1 MQTRQI
7 SGRLTFT
14 ILSISLLTVMAGA
27 AMAPALWAVKAHFT
41 GKPDLIIQF
50 IVSLPALFII
60 VTNLCFPLLCR
71 VAKTKSIAVAG
82 LVLYIVSGTGAFFL
96 EDISTILIL
105 RALLGVSVGMIM
117 PLSTGLLSYYFPP
130 EDQSRLMGLCAAMNQ
145 AGGVIA
151 TLIAGVLAKV
161 GWNYAFLVYSMGL
174 FVLIL
179 VLLFL
184 PNERLDAPKGSGG
197 FIHNLKRF
205 YPSVLGMLLLMICF
219 FIFPTNFSAVC
230 VKTTNLDPIAVT
242 VIMVALD
249 VVAALVGVVFG
260 GMMRWFRLSV
270 KYFAPMFFSLG
281 YLCFALSQSLP
292 SLLAG
297 CLFIGIAT
305 GIGVP
310 YLNTIASIKAGQDA
324 ATTVMPLLSAA
335 LYAGQ
340 FLSPLVAT
348 PACRQILPG
357 QSFRNILDRLCLQRS
372 VPPRSLRHQ
381 TLPITPS
388 KRIITEYSGLRFRH
402 NDIHLPLI
410 VACCVTSC

>member
-1 MQTRQI
+1 MRTRQI

-41 GKPDLIIQF
+41 GKPDLLIQF

-96 EDISTILIL
+96 EDISAILVL

-174 FVLIL
+174 FVLVL

-260 GMMRWFRLSV
+260 GMMRLFRLSV
-270 KYFAPMFFSLG
+270 KYFAPIFFLLG
-281 YLCFALSQSLP
+281 YLCFATSPSLP

-297 CLFIGIAT
+297 CLFIGIAN

-348 PACRQILPG
+348 PLAAKFFPGNVLGIYWIACAFSVLFLLEVFATRHSQALP
-357 QSFRNILDRLCLQRS
+357 
-372 VPPRSLRHQ
+372 P
-381 TLPITPS
+381 
-388 KRIITEYSGLRFRH
+388 EE
-402 NDIHLPLI
+402 
-410 VACCVTSC
+410 

>member
-1 MQTRQI
+1 MQTKQI

-27 AMAPALWAVKAHFT
+27 AMAPALWAVKTHFAD
-41 GKPDLIIQF
+41 KPDLLIQF

-60 VTNLCFPLLCR
+60 VTNLCFPFLCR
-71 VAKTKSIAVAG
+71 IMKTKSIAIIG
-82 LVLYIVSGTGAFFL
+82 LALYIVSGTGAFFL
-96 EDISTILIL
+96 EDISAILIL

-130 EDQSRLMGLCAAMNQ
+130 EEQSRLMGLCAAMNQ
-145 AGGVIA
+145 IGGVIA
-151 TLIAGVLAKV
+151 TLVAGVLAKV

-179 VLLFL
+179 VFLFL
-184 PNERLDAPKGSGG
+184 PNEKLAAPKSSGG

-205 YPSVLGMLLLMICF
+205 YPSVTGMLLLMICF

-230 VKTTNLDPIAVT
+230 VKTTSLDPIAVT
-242 VIMVALD
+242 IIMVALD
-249 VVAALVGVVFG
+249 VVAALVGVAFG
-260 GMMRWFRLSV
+260 WCMRRFKQYV
-270 KYFAPMFFSLG
+270 KYFSPSFFLLG
-281 YLCFALSQSLP
+281 YLCFAISQSIP
-292 SLLAG
+292 SLLVG
-297 CLFIGIAT
+297 CLFIGIAN

-310 YLNTIASIKAGQDA
+310 YLNTIASIKAGQEA

-348 PACRQILPG
+348 PLAVKFFPDNNLGIYWIACVFSILFLLEVFLTRHS
-357 QSFRNILDRLCLQRS
+357 QS
-372 VPPRSLRHQ
+372 
-381 TLPITPS
+381 LP
-388 KRIITEYSGLRFRH
+388 
-402 NDIHLPLI
+402 
-410 VACCVTSC
+410 A

>member
-27 AMAPALWAVKAHFT
+27 AMAPALWAVNAHFT
-41 GKPDLIIQF
+41 GKPDLLIQF

-96 EDISTILIL
+96 EDISTILLL

-145 AGGVIA
+145 IGGVIA

-174 FVLIL
+174 FVLVL

-260 GMMRWFRLSV
+260 GMMRLFRLSV
-270 KYFAPMFFSLG
+270 KYFAPIFFLLG
-281 YLCFALSQSLP
+281 YLCFATSPSLP
-292 SLLAG
+292 SLLVG
-297 CLFIGIAT
+297 CLFIGIAN

-324 ATTVMPLLSAA
+324 A
-335 LYAGQ
+335 
-340 FLSPLVAT
+340 
-348 PACRQILPG
+348 R
-357 QSFRNILDRLCLQRS
+357 R
-372 VPPRSLRHQ
+372 
-381 TLPITPS
+381 
-388 KRIITEYSGLRFRH
+388 
-402 NDIHLPLI
+402 
-410 VACCVTSC
+410 

>member
-7 SGRLTFT
+7 SRKLTFT

-27 AMAPALWAVKAHFT
+27 AMAPALWAVKAHFAD
-41 GKPDLIIQF
+41 KPDLLVQF

-60 VTNLCFPLLCR
+60 ITNLCFSFFCKIL
-71 VAKTKSIAVAG
+71 KTKGIAVIG
-82 LVLYIVSGTGAFFL
+82 LLLYIVSGSGAFFL
-96 EDISTILIL
+96 DDINAILVL

-145 AGGVIA
+145 IGGVIA

-161 GWNYAFLVYSMGL
+161 GWNYAFLVYLMGL
-174 FVLIL
+174 LVLVL

-184 PNERLDAPKGSGG
+184 PSERLEAHKGSGG
-197 FIHNLKRF
+197 FISNLKRF

-230 VKTTNLDPIAVT
+230 ARTTTLDPVAVT
-242 VIMVALD
+242 IIMVALD
-249 VVAALVGVVFG
+249 VVAALVGLVFG
-260 GMMRWFRLSV
+260 GMMRWFRVAV
-270 KYFAPMFFSLG
+270 KYFAPVFFFLG
-281 YLCFALSQSLP
+281 YLCFAVSQSVA
-292 SLLAG
+292 SLLLG
-297 CLFIGIAT
+297 CLFIGLAN
-305 GIGVP
+305 GVGVP
-310 YLNTIASIKAGQDA
+310 YLNTIASIKAGREA

-348 PACRQILPG
+348 PLAAAFFPENASGIYWIACGFCVLFLLEVFITRNF
-357 QSFRNILDRLCLQRS
+357 QSL
-372 VPPRSLRHQ
+372 PPRQ
-381 TLPITPS
+381 
-388 KRIITEYSGLRFRH
+388 
-402 NDIHLPLI
+402 
-410 VACCVTSC
+410 

>member
-7 SGRLTFT
+7 TRRLTFT

-27 AMAPALWAVKAHFT
+27 AMAPALWAVKAHFAD
-41 GKPDLIIQF
+41 KPDLLVQF

-60 VTNLCFPLLCR
+60 ITNLCFSFLCKIL
-71 VAKTKSIAVAG
+71 KTKEIAVIG
-82 LVLYIVSGTGAFFL
+82 LLLYIVSGSGAFFL
-96 EDISTILIL
+96 DDINAILVL

-145 AGGVIA
+145 IGGVIA

-161 GWNYAFLVYSMGL
+161 GWNYAFLVYLMGL
-174 FVLIL
+174 LVLIL

-184 PNERLDAPKGSGG
+184 PSERLEAHKGSGG
-197 FIHNLKRF
+197 FISNLKRF

-230 VKTTNLDPIAVT
+230 ARTTTLDPVAVT
-242 VIMVALD
+242 IIMVALD
-249 VVAALVGVVFG
+249 VVAALIGLVFG
-260 GMMRWFRLSV
+260 RMMRWFMVAV
-270 KYFAPMFFSLG
+270 KYFAPVFFFLG
-281 YLCFALSQSLP
+281 YLCFAVSQRVA
-292 SLLAG
+292 SLLLG
-297 CLFIGIAT
+297 CLFIGVAN
-305 GIGVP
+305 GVGVP
-310 YLNTIASIKAGQDA
+310 YLNTIASIKAGREA

-348 PACRQILPG
+348 PLAAAFPENASGIYWIACAFCVLFLLEVFITR
-357 QSFRNILDRLCLQRS
+357 
-372 VPPRSLRHQ
+372 RHQ
-381 TLPITPS
+381 ALPPQ
-388 KRIITEYSGLRFRH
+388 E
-402 NDIHLPLI
+402 
-410 VACCVTSC
+410 

>member
-41 GKPDLIIQF
+41 GKPDLLIQF

-82 LVLYIVSGTGAFFL
+82 LVLYVVSGTGAFFL
-96 EDISTILIL
+96 EDISAILIL

-145 AGGVIA
+145 IGGVIA

-174 FVLIL
+174 FVLVL

-184 PNERLDAPKGSGG
+184 PNERLDTPKGSGG
-197 FIHNLKRF
+197 FIRNLKRF

-260 GMMRWFRLSV
+260 GMMRLFRLSV
-270 KYFAPMFFSLG
+270 KYFAPIFFLLG
-281 YLCFALSQSLP
+281 YLCFATSP
-292 SLLAG
+292 SLASLLVG
-297 CLFIGIAT
+297 CLFIGIAN

-310 YLNTIASIKAGQDA
+310 YLNTILDQGRSRRRHDGDA
-324 ATTVMPLLSAA
+324 APFRRALCRAVPVAA
-335 LYAGQ
+335 GGH
-340 FLSPLVAT
+340 

-357 QSFRNILDRLCLQRS
+357 QSFRNILDCLCLQHS

-402 NDIHLPLI
+402 NDVHLPLI

>member
-1 MQTRQI
+1 MQTKQI

-27 AMAPALWAVKAHFT
+27 AMAPALWAVKTHFAD
-41 GKPDLIIQF
+41 KPDLLIQF

-60 VTNLCFPLLCR
+60 VTNLCFPFLCR
-71 VAKTKSIAVAG
+71 IMKTKSIAIIG
-82 LVLYIVSGTGAFFL
+82 LALYIVSGTGAFFL
-96 EDISTILIL
+96 EDISAILIL

-145 AGGVIA
+145 IGGVIA

-184 PNERLDAPKGSGG
+184 PDERLHSPKGSGG
-197 FIHNLKRF
+197 FFRNLKRF

-219 FIFPTNFSAVC
+219 FIFPTNFSAIC
-230 VKTTNLDPIAVT
+230 VKTTSLDPIAVT

-260 GMMRWFRLSV
+260 WIMKRFRLSV
-270 KYFAPMFFSLG
+270 KYFAPAFFLLG
-281 YLCFALSQSLP
+281 YLCFALSQSIP
-292 SLLAG
+292 FLLAG
-297 CLFIGIAT
+297 CLFIGIAN

-310 YLNTIASIKAGQDA
+310 YLNTIASIKAGQEA

-340 FLSPLVAT
+340 FLSPIVAT
-348 PACRQILPG
+348 PMAAKSFPDNNLGIYWIACVFSILFLLEVFVTRHS
-357 QSFRNILDRLCLQRS
+357 QS
-372 VPPRSLRHQ
+372 
-381 TLPITPS
+381 LP
-388 KRIITEYSGLRFRH
+388 
-402 NDIHLPLI
+402 
-410 VACCVTSC
+410 A

>member
-41 GKPDLIIQF
+41 GKPDLLIQF

-82 LVLYIVSGTGAFFL
+82 LVLYVVSGTGAFFL
-96 EDISTILIL
+96 EDISAILIL

-145 AGGVIA
+145 IGGVIA

-174 FVLIL
+174 FVLVL

-242 VIMVALD
+242 IIMVALD
-249 VVAALVGVVFG
+249 VVAALVGVAFG
-260 GMMRWFRLSV
+260 GMMRRFRLSV
-270 KYFAPMFFSLG
+270 KYFAPTFFLLG
-281 YLCFALSQSLP
+281 YLCFATSPSLP
-292 SLLAG
+292 SLLVG
-297 CLFIGIAT
+297 CLFIGIAN
-305 GIGVP
+305 GVGVP

-348 PACRQILPG
+348 PLAAKFFPGNVLGIYWIACAFSVLFLLEVFATRHSQALP
-357 QSFRNILDRLCLQRS
+357 
-372 VPPRSLRHQ
+372 P
-381 TLPITPS
+381 
-388 KRIITEYSGLRFRH
+388 EE
-402 NDIHLPLI
+402 
-410 VACCVTSC
+410 

>member
-27 AMAPALWAVKAHFT
+27 AMAPALWAVKAHFA
-41 GKPDLIIQF
+41 GKPDLLIQF

-71 VAKTKSIAVAG
+71 IAKTKSIAVAG
-82 LVLYIVSGTGAFFL
+82 LVLYVVSGTGAFFL
-96 EDISTILIL
+96 EDISAILVL

-145 AGGVIA
+145 IGGVIA

-184 PNERLDAPKGSGG
+184 PNERLETPKGSGG
-197 FIHNLKRF
+197 FVRNIKRF

-230 VKTTNLDPIAVT
+230 VRTTNLDPIAVT
-242 VIMVALD
+242 IIMVALD

-260 GMMRWFRLSV
+260 GMMRRFRLSV
-270 KYFAPMFFSLG
+270 KYFAPTFFLLG
-281 YLCFALSQSLP
+281 YLCFATSQSLT
-292 SLLAG
+292 SLLVG
-297 CLFIGIAT
+297 CLFIGIAN
-305 GIGVP
+305 GVGVP

-348 PACRQILPG
+348 PLAAKFFPGNVLGIYWIACAFSVLFLFEVFATRHSQALP
-357 QSFRNILDRLCLQRS
+357 
-372 VPPRSLRHQ
+372 P
-381 TLPITPS
+381 
-388 KRIITEYSGLRFRH
+388 EE
-402 NDIHLPLI
+402 
-410 VACCVTSC
+410 

>member
-27 AMAPALWAVKAHFT
+27 AMAPALWAVKAHFA
-41 GKPDLIIQF
+41 GKPDLLIQF

-71 VAKTKSIAVAG
+71 IAKTKSIAVAG
-82 LVLYIVSGTGAFFL
+82 LVLYVVSGTGAFFL
-96 EDISTILIL
+96 EDISAILVL

-145 AGGVIA
+145 IGGVIA

-184 PNERLDAPKGSGG
+184 PNERLETPKGSGG
-197 FIHNLKRF
+197 FVRNIKRF

-230 VKTTNLDPIAVT
+230 VRTTNLDPIAVT
-242 VIMVALD
+242 IIMVALD

-260 GMMRWFRLSV
+260 GMMRRFRLSV
-270 KYFAPMFFSLG
+270 KYFAPTFFLLG
-281 YLCFALSQSLP
+281 YLCFATSQSLP
-292 SLLAG
+292 SLLVG
-297 CLFIGIAT
+297 CLFIGIAN

-348 PACRQILPG
+348 PLAAKFFPGNVLGIYWIACAFSVLFLLEVFATRHSQALP
-357 QSFRNILDRLCLQRS
+357 
-372 VPPRSLRHQ
+372 P
-381 TLPITPS
+381 
-388 KRIITEYSGLRFRH
+388 EE
-402 NDIHLPLI
+402 
-410 VACCVTSC
+410 

>member
-1 MQTRQI
+1 MQTKQI
-7 SGRLTFT
+7 SGRLPFP
-14 ILSISLLTVMAGA
+14 ILSIRLLTVLAGA
-27 AMAPALWAVKAHFT
+27 AMAPALWAVKAHFAD
-41 GKPDLIIQF
+41 KPDLLIQF

-71 VAKTKSIAVAG
+71 LMKTKSIAVAG

-96 EDISTILIL
+96 EDISAILIL

-145 AGGVIA
+145 IGGVIA

-174 FVLIL
+174 FVWIL
-179 VLLFL
+179 VFLFL
-184 PNERLDAPKGSGG
+184 PNEKLAAPKSSGG

-205 YPSVLGMLLLMICF
+205 YPSVTGMLLLMICF

-230 VKTTNLDPIAVT
+230 VKTTSLDPIAVT
-242 VIMVALD
+242 IIMVALD
-249 VVAALVGVVFG
+249 VVAALVGVAFG
-260 GMMRWFRLSV
+260 WCMRRFKQYV
-270 KYFAPMFFSLG
+270 KYFSPSFFLLG
-281 YLCFALSQSLP
+281 YLCFAISQSVP

-297 CLFIGIAT
+297 CLFIGIAN

-310 YLNTIASIKAGQDA
+310 YLNTIASIKAGQEA

-348 PACRQILPG
+348 PLAVKFFPDNNLGIYWIACVFSILFLLEVFLTRHS
-357 QSFRNILDRLCLQRS
+357 QS
-372 VPPRSLRHQ
+372 
-381 TLPITPS
+381 LP
-388 KRIITEYSGLRFRH
+388 
-402 NDIHLPLI
+402 
-410 VACCVTSC
+410 A

>member
-1 MQTRQI
+1 MLTKQI

-27 AMAPALWAVKAHFT
+27 AMAPALWAVKAHFAD
-41 GKPDLIIQF
+41 KPDLLIQF

-60 VTNLCFPLLCR
+60 VTNLCFPFLCR
-71 VAKTKSIAVAG
+71 ILKTKSIAVTG

-96 EDISTILIL
+96 EDISAILIL

-130 EDQSRLMGLCAAMNQ
+130 EEQSRLMGLCAAMNQ
-145 AGGVIA
+145 IGGVIA
-151 TLIAGVLAKV
+151 TLVAGVLAKV
-161 GWNYAFLVYSMGL
+161 DWNYAFLVYSMGL

-179 VLLFL
+179 VFLFL
-184 PNERLDAPKGSGG
+184 PNERLAAPKSSGG

-205 YPSVLGMLLLMICF
+205 YPSVTGMLLLMICF

-230 VKTTNLDPIAVT
+230 VKTTSLDPIAVT
-242 VIMVALD
+242 IIMVALD
-249 VVAALVGVVFG
+249 VVAALVGVAFG
-260 GMMRWFRLSV
+260 WCMRRFKQYV
-270 KYFAPMFFSLG
+270 KYFSPSFFLLG
-281 YLCFALSQSLP
+281 YLCFAISQSIP

-297 CLFIGIAT
+297 CLFIGIAN

-310 YLNTIASIKAGQDA
+310 YLNTIASIKAGQEA

-348 PACRQILPG
+348 PLAVKFFPDNNLGIYWIACIFSVLFFLEVFLTRRF
-357 QSFRNILDRLCLQRS
+357 QSQL
-372 VPPRSLRHQ
+372 
-381 TLPITPS
+381 
-388 KRIITEYSGLRFRH
+388 
-402 NDIHLPLI
+402 
-410 VACCVTSC
+410 A

>member
-27 AMAPALWAVKAHFT
+27 AMAPALWAVKAHFAD
-41 GKPDLIIQF
+41 KPDLLIQF

-82 LVLYIVSGTGAFFL
+82 LVLYVVSGTGAFFL
-96 EDISTILIL
+96 EDISAILVL

-184 PNERLDAPKGSGG
+184 PNERLETPKGSGG
-197 FIHNLKRF
+197 FVRNIKRF

-230 VKTTNLDPIAVT
+230 VRTTNLDPIAVT
-242 VIMVALD
+242 IIMVALD
-249 VVAALVGVVFG
+249 VVAALVGVAFG
-260 GMMRWFRLSV
+260 GMMRRFRLSV
-270 KYFAPMFFSLG
+270 KYFAPTFFLLG
-281 YLCFALSQSLP
+281 YLCFATSPSLP
-292 SLLAG
+292 SLLVG
-297 CLFIGIAT
+297 CLFIGIAN
-305 GIGVP
+305 GVGVP

-348 PACRQILPG
+348 PLAAKFFPGNVLGIYWIACAFSVLFLLEVFATRHSQALP
-357 QSFRNILDRLCLQRS
+357 
-372 VPPRSLRHQ
+372 P
-381 TLPITPS
+381 
-388 KRIITEYSGLRFRH
+388 EE
-402 NDIHLPLI
+402 
-410 VACCVTSC
+410 

>member
-27 AMAPALWAVKAHFT
+27 AMAPALWAVKAHFSD
-41 GKPDLIIQF
+41 KPDLLIQF

-82 LVLYIVSGTGAFFL
+82 LVLYVVSGTGAFFL
-96 EDISTILIL
+96 EDISAILIL

-145 AGGVIA
+145 IGGVIA

-184 PNERLDAPKGSGG
+184 PNERLETPKGSGG
-197 FIHNLKRF
+197 FVRNIKRF

-230 VKTTNLDPIAVT
+230 VRTTNLDPIAVT
-242 VIMVALD
+242 IIMVALD
-249 VVAALVGVVFG
+249 VVAALVGVAFG
-260 GMMRWFRLSV
+260 GMMRRFRLSV
-270 KYFAPMFFSLG
+270 KYFAPTFFLLG
-281 YLCFALSQSLP
+281 YLCFATSPSLP
-292 SLLAG
+292 SLLVG
-297 CLFIGIAT
+297 CLFIGIAN
-305 GIGVP
+305 GVGVP

-348 PACRQILPG
+348 PLAAKFFPGNVLGIYWIACAFSVLFLLEVFATRHSQALP
-357 QSFRNILDRLCLQRS
+357 
-372 VPPRSLRHQ
+372 P
-381 TLPITPS
+381 
-388 KRIITEYSGLRFRH
+388 EE
-402 NDIHLPLI
+402 
-410 VACCVTSC
+410 

>member
-27 AMAPALWAVKAHFT
+27 AMAPALWAVKAHFA
-41 GKPDLIIQF
+41 GKPDLLIQF

-71 VAKTKSIAVAG
+71 IAKTKSIAVAA
-82 LVLYIVSGTGAFFL
+82 GTGAFFL
-96 EDISTILIL
+96 EDISAILVL

-145 AGGVIA
+145 IGGVIA

-184 PNERLDAPKGSGG
+184 PNERLETPKGSGG
-197 FIHNLKRF
+197 FVRNIKRF

-230 VKTTNLDPIAVT
+230 VRTTNLDPIAVT
-242 VIMVALD
+242 IIMVALD
-249 VVAALVGVVFG
+249 VVAALVGVAFG
-260 GMMRWFRLSV
+260 GMMRRFRLSV
-270 KYFAPMFFSLG
+270 KYFAPTFFLLG
-281 YLCFALSQSLP
+281 YLCFATSPSLP
-292 SLLAG
+292 SLLVG
-297 CLFIGIAT
+297 CLFIGIAN
-305 GIGVP
+305 GVGVP

-348 PACRQILPG
+348 PLAAKFFPGNVLGIYWIACAFSVLFLLEVFATRHSQALP
-357 QSFRNILDRLCLQRS
+357 
-372 VPPRSLRHQ
+372 P
-381 TLPITPS
+381 
-388 KRIITEYSGLRFRH
+388 EE
-402 NDIHLPLI
+402 
-410 VACCVTSC
+410 

>member
-27 AMAPALWAVKAHFT
+27 AMAPALWAVKAHFAD
-41 GKPDLIIQF
+41 KPDLLIQF

-82 LVLYIVSGTGAFFL
+82 LVLYVVSGTGAFFL
-96 EDISTILIL
+96 EDISAILVL

-145 AGGVIA
+145 IGGVIA

-184 PNERLDAPKGSGG
+184 PNERLETPKGSGG
-197 FIHNLKRF
+197 FVRNIKRF

-230 VKTTNLDPIAVT
+230 VRTTNLDPIAVT
-242 VIMVALD
+242 IIMVALD
-249 VVAALVGVVFG
+249 VVAALVGVAFG
-260 GMMRWFRLSV
+260 GMMRRFRLSV
-270 KYFAPMFFSLG
+270 KYFAPTFFLLG
-281 YLCFALSQSLP
+281 YLCFATSQSLP
-292 SLLAG
+292 SLLVG
-297 CLFIGIAT
+297 CLFIGIAN
-305 GIGVP
+305 GVGVP

-348 PACRQILPG
+348 PLAAKFFPGNVLGIYWIACAFSVLFLLEVFATRHFQALP
-357 QSFRNILDRLCLQRS
+357 
-372 VPPRSLRHQ
+372 P
-381 TLPITPS
+381 
-388 KRIITEYSGLRFRH
+388 EE
-402 NDIHLPLI
+402 
-410 VACCVTSC
+410 

>member
-41 GKPDLIIQF
+41 GKPDLLIQF

-96 EDISTILIL
+96 EDISAILVL

-145 AGGVIA
+145 IGGVIA

-184 PNERLDAPKGSGG
+184 PNERLETPKGSGG
-197 FIHNLKRF
+197 FVRNIKRF

-230 VKTTNLDPIAVT
+230 VRTTNLDPIAVT
-242 VIMVALD
+242 IIMVVLD
-249 VVAALVGVVFG
+249 VVAALVGVAFG
-260 GMMRWFRLSV
+260 GMMRRFRLSV
-270 KYFAPMFFSLG
+270 KYFAPTFFLLG
-281 YLCFALSQSLP
+281 YLCFATSPSLP
-292 SLLAG
+292 SLLVG
-297 CLFIGIAT
+297 CLFIGIAN
-305 GIGVP
+305 GVGVP

-348 PACRQILPG
+348 PLAAKFFPGNVLGIYWIACAFSVLFLLEVFATRHSQALP
-357 QSFRNILDRLCLQRS
+357 
-372 VPPRSLRHQ
+372 P
-381 TLPITPS
+381 
-388 KRIITEYSGLRFRH
+388 EE
-402 NDIHLPLI
+402 
-410 VACCVTSC
+410 

>member
-27 AMAPALWAVKAHFT
+27 AMAPALWAVKAHFA
-41 GKPDLIIQF
+41 GKPDLLIQF

-71 VAKTKSIAVAG
+71 IAKTKSIAVAG
-82 LVLYIVSGTGAFFL
+82 LVLYVVSGIGAFFL
-96 EDISTILIL
+96 EDISAILVL

-145 AGGVIA
+145 IGGVIA

-184 PNERLDAPKGSGG
+184 PNERLETPKGSGG
-197 FIHNLKRF
+197 FVRNIKRF

-230 VKTTNLDPIAVT
+230 VRTTNLDPIAVT
-242 VIMVALD
+242 IIMVALD
-249 VVAALVGVVFG
+249 VVAALVGVAFG
-260 GMMRWFRLSV
+260 GMMRRFRLSV
-270 KYFAPMFFSLG
+270 KYFAPTFFLLG
-281 YLCFALSQSLP
+281 YLCFATSPSLP
-292 SLLAG
+292 SLLVG
-297 CLFIGIAT
+297 CLFIGIAN
-305 GIGVP
+305 GVGVP

-348 PACRQILPG
+348 PLAAKFFPGNVLGIYWIACAFSVLFLLEVFATRHSQALP
-357 QSFRNILDRLCLQRS
+357 
-372 VPPRSLRHQ
+372 P
-381 TLPITPS
+381 
-388 KRIITEYSGLRFRH
+388 EE
-402 NDIHLPLI
+402 
-410 VACCVTSC
+410 

>member
-27 AMAPALWAVKAHFT
+27 AMAPALWAVKAHFS
-41 GKPDLIIQF
+41 GKPDLLIQF

-82 LVLYIVSGTGAFFL
+82 LVLYIVSGTGAFFQ

-145 AGGVIA
+145 IGGVIA

-184 PNERLDAPKGSGG
+184 PNERLETPKGSGG
-197 FIHNLKRF
+197 FVRNIKRF

-230 VKTTNLDPIAVT
+230 VRTTNLDPIAVT
-242 VIMVALD
+242 IIMVALD
-249 VVAALVGVVFG
+249 VVAALVGVAFG
-260 GMMRWFRLSV
+260 GMMRRFRLSV
-270 KYFAPMFFSLG
+270 KYFAPTFFLLG
-281 YLCFALSQSLP
+281 YLCFATSPSLP
-292 SLLAG
+292 SLLVG
-297 CLFIGIAT
+297 CLFIGIAN
-305 GIGVP
+305 GVGVP

-348 PACRQILPG
+348 PLAAKFFPGNVLGIYWIACAFSVLFLLEVFATRHSQALP
-357 QSFRNILDRLCLQRS
+357 
-372 VPPRSLRHQ
+372 P
-381 TLPITPS
+381 
-388 KRIITEYSGLRFRH
+388 EE
-402 NDIHLPLI
+402 
-410 VACCVTSC
+410 

>member
-27 AMAPALWAVKAHFT
+27 AMAPALWAVKAHFA
-41 GKPDLIIQF
+41 GKPDLLIQF

-71 VAKTKSIAVAG
+71 IAKTKSIAVAG
-82 LVLYIVSGTGAFFL
+82 LVLYVVSGTGAFFL
-96 EDISTILIL
+96 EDISAILVL

-145 AGGVIA
+145 IGGVIA

-230 VKTTNLDPIAVT
+230 VRTTNLDPIAVT
-242 VIMVALD
+242 IIMVALD

-260 GMMRWFRLSV
+260 GMMRRFRLSV
-270 KYFAPMFFSLG
+270 KYFAPTFFLLG
-281 YLCFALSQSLP
+281 YLCFATSPSLP
-292 SLLAG
+292 SLLVG
-297 CLFIGIAT
+297 CLFIGIAN
-305 GIGVP
+305 GVGVP

-348 PACRQILPG
+348 PIAAKFFPGNVLGIYWIACAFSVLFLLEVFATRHSQALP
-357 QSFRNILDRLCLQRS
+357 
-372 VPPRSLRHQ
+372 P
-381 TLPITPS
+381 
-388 KRIITEYSGLRFRH
+388 EE
-402 NDIHLPLI
+402 
-410 VACCVTSC
+410 

>member
-1 MQTRQI
+1 MQTKQI

-27 AMAPALWAVKAHFT
+27 AMAPALWAVKAHFAD
-41 GKPDLIIQF
+41 KPDLLIQF

-60 VTNLCFPLLCR
+60 VTNLCFPFLCR
-71 VAKTKSIAVAG
+71 IMKTKSIAIIG
-82 LVLYIVSGTGAFFL
+82 LALYIVSGTGAFFL
-96 EDISTILIL
+96 EDISAILIL

-145 AGGVIA
+145 IGGVIA

-184 PNERLDAPKGSGG
+184 PNERLHSPKGSGG
-197 FIHNLKRF
+197 FIRNLRRF
-205 YPSVLGMLLLMICF
+205 YPSVLGMLLLMISF
-219 FIFPTNFSAVC
+219 FIFPTNFSAIS
-230 VKTTNLDPIAVT
+230 VKTTSLDPIAVT
-242 VIMVALD
+242 IIMVALD
-249 VVAALVGVVFG
+249 VVAALVGVAFG
-260 GMMRWFRLSV
+260 WMMRQFRQSV
-270 KYFAPMFFSLG
+270 KYFSPAFFLLG
-281 YLCFALSQSLP
+281 YLCFAISQSIP

-297 CLFIGIAT
+297 CLFIGIAN
-305 GIGVP
+305 GVGVP
-310 YLNTIASIKAGQDA
+310 YLNTIASIKAGQEA

-348 PACRQILPG
+348 PLAAKFFPDNLSGIYWIACAFSILFLLEVFVTRHF
-357 QSFRNILDRLCLQRS
+357 QSL
-372 VPPRSLRHQ
+372 PP
-381 TLPITPS
+381 
-388 KRIITEYSGLRFRH
+388 EE
-402 NDIHLPLI
+402 
-410 VACCVTSC
+410 

>member
-1 MQTRQI
+1 MQTKQI

-27 AMAPALWAVKAHFT
+27 AMAPALWAVKAHFAD
-41 GKPDLIIQF
+41 KPDLLIQF

-71 VAKTKSIAVAG
+71 LMKTKSIAVAG

-96 EDISTILIL
+96 EDISAILIL

-145 AGGVIA
+145 IGGVIA

-184 PNERLDAPKGSGG
+184 PGERLHSPKGSGG
-197 FIHNLKRF
+197 FFRNLKRF

-219 FIFPTNFSAVC
+219 FIFPTNFSAIC
-230 VKTTNLDPIAVT
+230 VKTTSLDPIAVT
-242 VIMVALD
+242 IIMVALD

-260 GMMRWFRLSV
+260 GMMRLFRLSV
-270 KYFAPMFFSLG
+270 KYFSPAFYLLG
-281 YLCFALSQSLP
+281 YLCLAISQSIS

-297 CLFIGIAT
+297 CLFIGIAN

-310 YLNTIASIKAGQDA
+310 YLNTIASIKAGQEA

-348 PACRQILPG
+348 PLAVKFFPDNNLGIYWIACVFSILFLLEVFLTRHS
-357 QSFRNILDRLCLQRS
+357 QS
-372 VPPRSLRHQ
+372 
-381 TLPITPS
+381 LP
-388 KRIITEYSGLRFRH
+388 
-402 NDIHLPLI
+402 
-410 VACCVTSC
+410 A

>member
-1 MQTRQI
+1 MQTKQI

-27 AMAPALWAVKAHFT
+27 AMAPALWAVKAHFAD
-41 GKPDLIIQF
+41 KPDLLIQF

-60 VTNLCFPLLCR
+60 VTNLCFPFLCR
-71 VAKTKSIAVAG
+71 ILKTKSIAVTG

-96 EDISTILIL
+96 EDISAILIL

-130 EDQSRLMGLCAAMNQ
+130 EEQSRLMGLCAAMNQ
-145 AGGVIA
+145 IGGVIA
-151 TLIAGVLAKV
+151 TLVAGVLAKV
-161 GWNYAFLVYSMGL
+161 DWNYAFLVYSMGL

-179 VLLFL
+179 VFLFL
-184 PNERLDAPKGSGG
+184 PNERLAAPKSSGG

-205 YPSVLGMLLLMICF
+205 YPSVTGMLLLMICF

-230 VKTTNLDPIAVT
+230 VKTTSLDPIAVT
-242 VIMVALD
+242 IIMVALD
-249 VVAALVGVVFG
+249 VVAALVGVAFG
-260 GMMRWFRLSV
+260 WCMRRFKQYV
-270 KYFAPMFFSLG
+270 KYFSPSFFLLG
-281 YLCFALSQSLP
+281 YLCFAISQSIP

-297 CLFIGIAT
+297 CLFIGIAN

-310 YLNTIASIKAGQDA
+310 YLNTIASIKAGQEA

-348 PACRQILPG
+348 PLAVKFFPDNNLGIYWIACIFSVLFFLEVFLTRRF
-357 QSFRNILDRLCLQRS
+357 QSQL
-372 VPPRSLRHQ
+372 
-381 TLPITPS
+381 
-388 KRIITEYSGLRFRH
+388 
-402 NDIHLPLI
+402 
-410 VACCVTSC
+410 A